1 MGDKLRWQVGG
12 VSIRQTKR
20 RIKEERQRIEQLQ
33 QQLEAQRSEQAPVLY
48 KLDFHIEE
56 LERRLQDTELRI
68 QAIQNANDTA
78 AAVEQLL
85 DEGLQDGQVQE
96 AQVQYA
102 SGQEQVAAGTAMGAA
117 SSISGTEVEETA
129 RGTQSGRNGKARLGD
144 QLVENGMITRD
155 QLTDA
160 IRNQK
165 RYGGRLGDILVE
177 MGFITAEQL
186 QEQVG
191 GDESKERLG
200 DMLVR
205 SGYILPEQLERA
217 LEFQAKSGG
226 LLGDILLS
234 LQMLEPADLYRAIAT
249 QNRIGRIGEELAL
262 DAAYKLPEQVAMAY
276 GVVVIHQYMNRYIV
290 AVSDPLPEERRLKLE
305 GILGMPVEQVLAT
318 KEEMEQLWGKIY
330 GEEMMQESTT
340 GLLEK
345 EPHNSARTT
354 FTKGQLWVFAAMGM
368 ITLLGLLWNSWK
380 TVLIINMMI
389 QLFYFAMTLFKF
401 GIIYLGSRRGAQLR
415 FTKEEVDAMDEKKLP
430 IYTILVPMYKE
441 AGVLPMLLR
450 NLEQL
455 DYPKSKLDVRLL
467 IEEDDIETIELLREM
482 KLPAYYTTLV
492 VPDGLPKTKPKA
504 CNYGL
509 IRARGEFVVIYDAED
524 RPDADQLKKVIA
536 AFDSLPEH
544 YACIQAKLNYFN
556 STQNLLTRWFTQE
569 YSMWFELLLPGIM
582 QLDTPIPLGGTSNHF
597 RVSVLKDINA
607 WDPYNVTEDAD
618 LGIRLYKGGYKTAI
632 VDSRTWEEANSR
644 VGNWIRQRSRWIK
657 GYMQT
662 WLVHM
667 RNPVKLVREVGWKGF
682 FGFQVM
688 ILATPMLPLLN
699 PIFWGLLILW
709 FGWELSFI
717 PKLFPGYVYYLASAE
732 FYIGNFLFVFSNV
745 AGMYWVI
752 GELEERGERTFSYAM
767 VKYGLLSPL
776 YWVLMSIAAVK
787 AAWQLI
793 TKPFYWEK
801 TTHGLTDMHDLDDT
815 PAQSS

>member
-1 MGDKLRWQVGG
+1 MRLRKSGAGLKGREFMGDKLRWQVGG

-85 DEGLQDGQVQE
+85 DEGLQEGQVQE

-117 SSISGTEVEETA
+117 SSISGTEVEEAA

-305 GILGMPVEQVLAT
+305 EILGMPVEQVLAT

-492 VPDGLPKTKPKA
+492 VPDGLPKPS
-504 CNYGL
+504 
-509 IRARGEFVVIYDAED
+509 RRHVIMDLFGHGA
-524 RPDADQLKKVIA
+524 
-536 AFDSLPEH
+536 SL
-544 YACIQAKLNYFN
+544 
-556 STQNLLTRWFTQE
+556 S
-569 YSMWFELLLPGIM
+569 
-582 QLDTPIPLGGTSNHF
+582 
-597 RVSVLKDINA
+597 
-607 WDPYNVTEDAD
+607 
-618 LGIRLYKGGYKTAI
+618 
-632 VDSRTWEEANSR
+632 
-644 VGNWIRQRSRWIK
+644 
-657 GYMQT
+657 
-662 WLVHM
+662 
-667 RNPVKLVREVGWKGF
+667 
-682 FGFQVM
+682 
-688 ILATPMLPLLN
+688 
-699 PIFWGLLILW
+699 
-709 FGWELSFI
+709 
-717 PKLFPGYVYYLASAE
+717 
-732 FYIGNFLFVFSNV
+732 
-745 AGMYWVI
+745 
-752 GELEERGERTFSYAM
+752 
-767 VKYGLLSPL
+767 
-776 YWVLMSIAAVK
+776 
-787 AAWQLI
+787 
-793 TKPFYWEK
+793 
-801 TTHGLTDMHDLDDT
+801 
-815 PAQSS
+815 

>member
-33 QQLEAQRSEQAPVLY
+33 QQLEAQRAEQAPVLY

-68 QAIQNANDTA
+68 EAIRNANDTA

-85 DEGLQDGQVQE
+85 DEGIQDGQAQE

-102 SGQEQVAAGTAMGAA
+102 SGQEQTAAGAAMVTA
-117 SSISGTEVEETA
+117 SSIPGTEGEEAAT
-129 RGTQSGRNGKARLGD
+129 GTRSGRNGKARLGD

-368 ITLLGLLWNSWK
+368 ITLLGLFWNSWK

-524 RPDADQLKKVIA
+524 RLTLISLKR
-536 AFDSLPEH
+536 SL
-544 YACIQAKLNYFN
+544 
-556 STQNLLTRWFTQE
+556 
-569 YSMWFELLLPGIM
+569 
-582 QLDTPIPLGGTSNHF
+582 
-597 RVSVLKDINA
+597 
-607 WDPYNVTEDAD
+607 
-618 LGIRLYKGGYKTAI
+618 
-632 VDSRTWEEANSR
+632 
-644 VGNWIRQRSRWIK
+644 QRSIHSLSIMRVFRRSSTI
-657 GYMQT
+657 
-662 WLVHM
+662 LIVH
-667 RNPVKLVREVGWKGF
+667 K
-682 FGFQVM
+682 
-688 ILATPMLPLLN
+688 IC
-699 PIFWGLLILW
+699 
-709 FGWELSFI
+709 
-717 PKLFPGYVYYLASAE
+717 
-732 FYIGNFLFVFSNV
+732 
-745 AGMYWVI
+745 
-752 GELEERGERTFSYAM
+752 
-767 VKYGLLSPL
+767 
-776 YWVLMSIAAVK
+776 
-787 AAWQLI
+787 
-793 TKPFYWEK
+793 
-801 TTHGLTDMHDLDDT
+801 
-815 PAQSS
+815 

>member
-33 QQLEAQRSEQAPVLY
+33 QQLEAQRAEQAPILY

-68 QAIQNANDTA
+68 QALQNANDTA

-85 DEGLQDGQVQE
+85 DEGIQDGQVQE

-102 SGQEQVAAGTAMGAA
+102 SGQEQAAAGAAIGLASSIPGAEGGEAAAGTQ
-117 SSISGTEVEETA
+117 T
-129 RGTQSGRNGKARLGD
+129 GRNGKARLGD

-186 QEQVG
+186 QEQID

-205 SGYILPEQLERA
+205 SGYITPEQLERA

-305 GILGMPVEQVLAT
+305 EILGMPVEQVLAT

-415 FTKEEVDAMDEKKLP
+415 FTKEEVDAMDEKRLP

-504 CNYGL
+504 CN
-509 IRARGEFVVIYDAED
+509 F
-524 RPDADQLKKVIA
+524 
-536 AFDSLPEH
+536 
-544 YACIQAKLNYFN
+544 
-556 STQNLLTRWFTQE
+556 
-569 YSMWFELLLPGIM
+569 
-582 QLDTPIPLGGTSNHF
+582 
-597 RVSVLKDINA
+597 
-607 WDPYNVTEDAD
+607 
-618 LGIRLYKGGYKTAI
+618 
-632 VDSRTWEEANSR
+632 
-644 VGNWIRQRSRWIK
+644 
-657 GYMQT
+657 
-662 WLVHM
+662 
-667 RNPVKLVREVGWKGF
+667 
-682 FGFQVM
+682 
-688 ILATPMLPLLN
+688 
-699 PIFWGLLILW
+699 
-709 FGWELSFI
+709 
-717 PKLFPGYVYYLASAE
+717 
-732 FYIGNFLFVFSNV
+732 
-745 AGMYWVI
+745 
-752 GELEERGERTFSYAM
+752 
-767 VKYGLLSPL
+767 
-776 YWVLMSIAAVK
+776 
-787 AAWQLI
+787 
-793 TKPFYWEK
+793 
-801 TTHGLTDMHDLDDT
+801 
-815 PAQSS
+815 

>member
-1 MGDKLRWQVGG
+1 MV
-12 VSIRQTKR
+12 T
-20 RIKEERQRIEQLQ
+20 
-33 QQLEAQRSEQAPVLY
+33 
-48 KLDFHIEE
+48 
-56 LERRLQDTELRI
+56 
-68 QAIQNANDTA
+68 
-78 AAVEQLL
+78 
-85 DEGLQDGQVQE
+85 
-96 AQVQYA
+96 
-102 SGQEQVAAGTAMGAA
+102 A
-117 SSISGTEVEETA
+117 SSIPGTEGEEAAT
-129 RGTQSGRNGKARLGD
+129 GTRSGRNGKARLGD

-305 GILGMPVEQVLAT
+305 EILGMPVEQVLAT

-368 ITLLGLLWNSWK
+368 ITLLGLFWNSWK

-524 RPDADQLKKVIA
+524 RPDADQLKR
-536 AFDSLPEH
+536 SL
-544 YACIQAKLNYFN
+544 
-556 STQNLLTRWFTQE
+556 
-569 YSMWFELLLPGIM
+569 
-582 QLDTPIPLGGTSNHF
+582 
-597 RVSVLKDINA
+597 
-607 WDPYNVTEDAD
+607 
-618 LGIRLYKGGYKTAI
+618 
-632 VDSRTWEEANSR
+632 
-644 VGNWIRQRSRWIK
+644 QRSIHSLSIMRVFRRSSTTLI
-657 GYMQT
+657 
-662 WLVHM
+662 VH
-667 RNPVKLVREVGWKGF
+667 K
-682 FGFQVM
+682 
-688 ILATPMLPLLN
+688 IC
-699 PIFWGLLILW
+699 
-709 FGWELSFI
+709 
-717 PKLFPGYVYYLASAE
+717 
-732 FYIGNFLFVFSNV
+732 
-745 AGMYWVI
+745 
-752 GELEERGERTFSYAM
+752 
-767 VKYGLLSPL
+767 
-776 YWVLMSIAAVK
+776 
-787 AAWQLI
+787 
-793 TKPFYWEK
+793 
-801 TTHGLTDMHDLDDT
+801 
-815 PAQSS
+815 